1 MPGDRLRRILGELAG
16 GESTWHAARL
26 CAVGPA
32 FTGVNGLGIMLMSGD
47 VPRGSLCTSD
57 DVSQL
62 IEELQYTLGQGP
74 CIDAYQHDAVVTE
87 PDLADPETPRW
98 FAFSPP
104 VLRAGV
110 RAVFGFPLRVGTVRL
125 GALNL
130 YARLPGAYG
139 LIDRTKAVIFAA
151 HAGIALGTAEALEDA
166 AVSLQGEVDLLQ
178 NLREALASRE
188 VIGQAEG
195 ILMERERITSDQA
208 FGVLRQAS
216 QHLNIK
222 LREIAQYVVD
232 TGEVPSST

>member
-16 GESTWHAARL
+16 GESTWHAERL

-47 VPRGSLCTSD
+47 VPHGSLCTSD

-130 YARLPGAYG
+130 YRDRPGGLSPDQHADALVLADVTARWVLDTQAGAPSG
-139 LIDRTKAVIFAA
+139 MVAEQLEAGADFHFPVHNA
-151 HAGIALGTAEALEDA
+151 AGIVSVQEGISVTEALIRLRAFSYGNDR
-166 AVSLQGEVDLLQ
+166 LLADVAQ
-178 NLREALASRE
+178 DVVARRLRL
-188 VIGQAEG
+188 G
-195 ILMERERITSDQA
+195 
-208 FGVLRQAS
+208 
-216 QHLNIK
+216 
-222 LREIAQYVVD
+222 
-232 TGEVPSST
+232 